1 MDLKQTLSYGFGVF
15 ASCIDKQKYKGAI
28 KGVLKAI
35 NSMINDKDAFSDD
48 NVVATESAIGALG
61 KIIYA
66 QKDNSNNIKEDL
78 IKLFLS
84 KLPLTH
90 EEEEA

>member
-15 ASCIDKQKYKGAI
+15 ASCIDKQKYKGA
-28 KGVLKAI
+28 LKAI